1 MTGPAHASAR
11 ARALVLADDP
21 RSRDLLT
28 LSLRLAGYDVATART
43 AVEARRAAWSNSLDL
58 LVVDPGLPGL
68 DGAAPG
74 GVLCLVGREVP
85 VVLAAEP
92 LRLETVLGRA
102 RLHLTAW

>member
-11 ARALVLADDP
+11 ARALVLVDDP

-28 LSLRLAGYDVATART
+28 LSLRLAGYDVATAHSV
-43 AVEARRAAWSNSLDL
+43 VEARGAAWSDGLDL

-68 DGAAPG
+68 DEAAPG
-74 GVLCLVGREVP
+74 GVLWLVGWEVP

-92 LRLETVLGRA
+92 LRLEDVLGRA